1 MNILTR
7 SLFFTIMFTLIFSA
21 AIGIYF
27 ISRDRDYSDKIYP
40 NVYVNGISFEG
51 KTRDDVRAHFEP
63 INEKLSNVA
72 VEIVYKD
79 TIATFSGSMLDL
91 RYNAD
96 AVADQAFMI
105 GRSSNTTS
113 MWLQRAETI
122 LNLGEYHFAHKPS
135 YNLDQIS
142 QYLTQLDDAYSIPPQ
157 NALFEF
163 DNGRVTTFRFEKNG
177 QKLQIEDTKNGVE
190 SYLSSDIIHNTS
202 RRLEISETIHEPD
215 ITIADINEFG
225 IQEKIGEGQSDFSGS
240 SAEREHNIAQ
250 AAARFHG
257 VLIPPGDVFSF
268 NRTVGDISR
277 ATGYKTSYVIKNGR
291 TVLGDGGGVC
301 QDSTTLFRAALNTGL
316 PIIERHAHAYRV
328 KYYENDKKP
337 GFDATVFSPSVDLK
351 FKNDTE
357 NHILI
362 QSFVDHQNNILRFE
376 FFGTKDGR
384 TVELSDAN
392 VYGHQPAP
400 APLYEDDPSLP
411 AGVVK
416 QVDWAAPGAKSSF
429 TYKVVSADGE
439 IIQDKTFYS
448 SYRPWQA
455 VFLRGIGP

>member
-1 MNILTR
+1 MNFLTR
-7 SLFFTIMFTLIFSA
+7 SLFFAIMFTLIFSA

-27 ISRDRDYSDKIYP
+27 LSRDKDYSDKIYP

-51 KTRDDVRAHFEP
+51 KTRDDVRTHFEP
-63 INEKLSNVA
+63 INEKLSEVA
-72 VEIVYKD
+72 IEIVYKD
-79 TIATFSGSMLDL
+79 TIATFSGSMIGL

-96 AVADQAFMI
+96 AIADQAFMI
-105 GRSSNTTS
+105 GRSSHTPS
-113 MWLQRAETI
+113 MWLQRVETV
-122 LNLGEYHFAHKPS
+122 LNLGEYYFAHKPS
-135 YNLDQIS
+135 YNLDQVS
-142 QYLTQLDDAYSIPPQ
+142 QYLTQLDDVYSVPPQ

-163 DNGRVTTFRFEKNG
+163 QNGRVTTFRFEKNG
-177 QKLQIEDTKNGVE
+177 QKLRVEETKKSIE
-190 SYLSSDIIHNTS
+190 SYLSSDIIHNAS
-202 RRLEISETIHEPD
+202 RRFEVDETIHEPE
-215 ITIADINEFG
+215 ITISDSNDFG

-257 VLIPPGDVFSF
+257 VLIPPGEVFSF

-328 KYYENDKKP
+328 KYYENDRKP

-357 NHILI
+357 HHILI

-376 FFGTKDGR
+376 LYGTSDGR
-384 TVELSDAN
+384 TIELSDAQ

-455 VFLRGIGP
+455 VFLRGTGQ